1 MKHHCV
7 PGIIRPQQW
16 MAACRCRRL
25 WRCGL
30 TTKRTLRCAQAEHAC
45 KIVVSPRSLASVG
58 IAGRRLGL
66 QGPMKSRWLVAL
78 VLLSSS
84 VGCDQVSK
92 HAASQWLFGRP
103 VQSYLGDTFRLLY
116 TENTGA
122 FLGMGSTWPELVRFI
137 VFTLLSSA
145 LVVIALAL
153 LLARASAKDRP
164 LAWAALVGGVLLL
177 AGGVGNLI
185 DRVFRHGA
193 VVDFMNVGIGPLRSG
208 IFNVADV
215 QIVVGGL
222 LLIWWERRN
231 SRSTRAQPAPDL
243 G

>member
-1 MKHHCV
+1 M
-7 PGIIRPQQW
+7 R
-16 MAACRCRRL
+16 
-25 WRCGL
+25 
-30 TTKRTLRCAQAEHAC
+30 
-45 KIVVSPRSLASVG
+45 
-58 IAGRRLGL
+58 
-66 QGPMKSRWLVAL
+66 SRWLVAL
-78 VLLSSS
+78 VLLSSC

-92 HAASQWLFGRP
+92 LAASQWLNGKP

-145 LVVIALAL
+145 LVVIALAW
-153 LLARASAKDRP
+153 LLARAWAKDRP

-177 AGGVGNLI
+177 AGGMGNLV

-193 VVDFMNVGIGPLRSG
+193 VVDFMNVGVGPLRSG

-222 LLIWWERRN
+222 LLLWWERRN
-231 SRSTRAQPAPDL
+231 SRPPPVKPTPEL